1 MPIIFKRIRKVSP
14 HPNKGL
20 RLNRAEFG
28 HDFFKVGKNNFFNYY
43 YPNVTTL
50 ISKIS
55 KFHKV
60 DEENINIGLGG
71 ESLIKD
77 IYIWHSRKFKTK
89 RVGFGIPNFF
99 MYTLSAKIYEYKIFN
114 YSIDPTRIN
123 LLNTKYIKNFL
134 NKNKINFFILVNP
147 SHPFEK
153 NWNLKDLEEIVNFC
167 KRNKITILIDE
178 VYQGLGSKSAYN
190 LIKKYT
196 NLIIL
201 RSLSKSFGLPG
212 IRVGYTIAA
221 SKISK
226 EIETYRLAIELPQ
239 YSINKINKIFD
250 KGNKFIKKTSKQI
263 INARKYAHK
272 EFSIRGI
279 KSYNF
284 FLNSVTADLISK
296 KNVLKIGDFLKRNNI
311 FINYQYAKTHG
322 RYINVATT
330 NISNLKIFFKK
341 FDEILNKTI
350 KFYY

>member
-1 MPIIFKRIRKVSP
+1 LSIIFKRIRKISP

-28 HDFFKVGKNNFFNYY
+28 HDFFEVGKNNFFNFY
-43 YPNVTTL
+43 YPDVRTL
-50 ISKIS
+50 IGKIS

-60 DEENINIGLGG
+60 NEENINIGLGG

-114 YSIDPTRIN
+114 YSIDPTRIS

-134 NKNKINFFILVNP
+134 NKNKINLFILVNP

-153 NWNLKDLEEIVNFC
+153 NWNLEDLEEIINFC
-167 KRNKITILIDE
+167 KRKKITILIDE
-178 VYQGLGSKSAYN
+178 VYQGLGSKSAYK

-201 RSLSKSFGLPG
+201 RSFSKSFGLPG

-221 SKISK
+221 SRISK

-239 YSINKINKIFD
+239 YSINEVNKIFD
-250 KGNKFIKKTSKQI
+250 RGSRFISKTSKRI
-263 INARKYAHK
+263 ISARKYAHK
-272 EFSIRGI
+272 QFSIRGI
-279 KSYNF
+279 KSYNY
-284 FLNSVTADLISK
+284 FLNSVNVDLIN
-296 KNVLKIGDFLKRNNI
+296 KNNALKIGNYLKKNNI
-311 FINYQYAKTHG
+311 FVNYKYTEPHSRFINLT
-322 RYINVATT
+322 TT
-330 NISNLKIFFKK
+330 NISNLKFFFKK
-341 FDEILNKTI
+341 FDKISDKI
-350 KFYY
+350 IDS